1 MRIHGFY
8 PSSSVI
14 LGLLAFA
21 GAVILVLGAFG
32 AWIARWG
39 RTAGWLAVLAVLL
52 ILASIGAALAQSG
65 RHGDG
70 HAEHHDWYQRHKQP
84 GTSVSCCG
92 ARMVKPDGTVE
103 GDCRPVR
110 AFRTDD
116 GSWHAVVDGRPFRI
130 PRSVILNDAAPDGR
144 AHLCM
149 SEAGTPL
156 CFFEPQ
162 PKS

>member
-1 MRIHGFY
+1 MRVHGYGGTGLVPTLIGIVLTVVFAFGG
-8 PSSSVI
+8 VGAWVAGRRRWAIGLAIGVAAAI
-14 LGLLAFA
+14 LLLA
-21 GAVILVLGAFG
+21 GLVL
-32 AWIARWG
+32 
-39 RTAGWLAVLAVLL
+39 
-52 ILASIGAALAQSG
+52 AQTG

-84 GTSVSCCG
+84 GTSASCCG
-92 ARMVKPDGTVE
+92 ARRVKPDGNVE

-116 GSWHAVVDGRPFRI
+116 GFWHAVVDGRPI
-130 PRSVILNDAAPDGR
+130 KMPRHVILQEAAPDGR

-149 SEAGTPL
+149 SESGTPL

>member
-1 MRIHGFY
+1 MRIHGYY
-8 PSSSVI
+8 PSSGFIVA
-14 LGLLAFA
+14 LLAI
-21 GAVILVLGAFG
+21 V
-32 AWIARWG
+32 AWIARCG
-39 RTAGWLAVLAVLL
+39 RAAGWLLVLAVLL
-52 ILASIGAALAQSG
+52 ILFSVGAAFAQSG

-92 ARMVKPDGTVE
+92 ARTVKPDGTIE

-116 GSWHAVVDGRPFRI
+116 GLWHAVVDGRPI
-130 PRSVILNDAAPDGR
+130 KMPRHVILQEAAPDGR

-149 SEAGTPL
+149 SESGTPL